1 MTGSS
6 GPGGLEEA
14 PELGLLRTTLRRFVD
29 GRAIPLEPEVLRH
42 RPGEEPRAL
51 LDPLDAEL
59 RRLGYWNLDVPEALG
74 GQGMSQVWLA
84 ALREEAHR
92 TAVPLNIGGRVS
104 PILLRGTPEQRGR
117 FLEPVLRGEQVSA
130 FAQTEPDAGSDPSRI
145 QTTARRD
152 GDDWVLDGRK
162 IFITD
167 GHRADT
173 LQVLA
178 LTDAAKRQRGGM
190 TIFIVEKD
198 RPGFRVAGRTP
209 VMGWE
214 WPAELVFEGVR
225 VPDTN
230 RIGEVGE
237 GWALAQAWITEYDRL
252 GLGPTVLGRCE
263 RALEI
268 AAAWA
273 QERVTFGKPLSQRQA
288 IQFMVADAALE
299 VHLLRLLTRDA
310 AARMDAG
317 QDIRLEA
324 SMVRLYASE
333 VQGRV
338 LDRAIQVLGGYGV
351 SEELPLA
358 RWYQAAR
365 VYRINGGSSE
375 IQRFLIAR
383 SRLGKLD
390 LRD

>member
-1 MTGSS
+1 MIPV
-6 GPGGLEEA
+6 GPAEAA
-14 PELGLLRTTLRRFVD
+14 PELALLRETLRRFVEE
-29 GRAIPLEPEVLRH
+29 RAMPLEPEVLRH
-42 RPGEEPRAL
+42 RPGEEPREL
-51 LDPLDAEL
+51 LDPLDRAL
-59 RRLGYWNLDVPEALG
+59 RQLGYWNLDVPVALG
-74 GQGMSQVWLA
+74 GQGMSQAWLA
-84 ALREEAHR
+84 VLREELHR
-92 TAVPLNIGGRVS
+92 TAVPLNMGGRVS
-104 PILLRGTPEQRGR
+104 PILLRATPEQQER
-117 FLEPVLRGEQVSA
+117 FLLPVLRGEQVSA

-145 QTTARRD
+145 QTTARRA
-152 GDDWVLDGRK
+152 GEGWVLNGRK
-162 IFITD
+162 VFITD

-173 LQVLA
+173 VQVLA
-178 LTDAAKRQRGGM
+178 LTDPERRQRGGM
-190 TIFIVEKD
+190 TIFLVEKD
-198 RPGFRVAGRTP
+198 RAGFRVAGRTP

-214 WPAELVFEGVR
+214 WPAELVFEDVW
-225 VPDTN
+225 VPDGN

-268 AAAWA
+268 ASAWA

-299 VHLLRLLTRDA
+299 VHLLRLLTLDA
-310 AARMDAG
+310 ARKLDAG
-317 QDIRLEA
+317 GEIRLEA
-324 SMVRLYASE
+324 SMVRLFASE

-383 SRLGKLD
+383 SRLGRLD